1 MSSLAMA
8 DLLNHYLATGDKR
21 LVAIETVGEEVVKP
35 SEGMNVW
42 CGVVWC
48 GVVWCGVV
56 WCGVVWRCVVWCS
69 VVRCGDV
76 CQALS
81 PSVYL

>member
-35 SEGMNVW
+35 SKGMNVW
-42 CGVVWC
+42 GGVGW
-48 GVVWCGVV
+48 
-56 WCGVVWRCVVWCS
+56 
-69 VVRCGDV
+69 
-76 CQALS
+76 
-81 PSVYL
+81 